1 MGYLQLKKQI
11 KRHGILNK
19 KCGTIGRQFLFSK
32 LENPYLAVVIL
43 IASYKSQSIGIKLS
57 FDIED
62 KATWQEGISESMADE
77 LFIMIHSVLE
87 MVAENEDEGKWIQ
100 VTSRVTDQSF
110 DWVVTCPDSLASD
123 GLVHQLEEKLDQDKK
138 LHKRIK
144 VEKLP
149 GKIILVF

>member
-1 MGYLQLKKQI
+1 M
-11 KRHGILNK
+11 
-19 KCGTIGRQFLFSK
+19 
-32 LENPYLAVVIL
+32 ENPYLAVVIL
-43 IASYKSQSIGIKLS
+43 IASYKSQSMGIKLS

-123 GLVHQLEEKLDQDKK
+123 GLASIGRKTGSRQE
-138 LHKRIK
+138 IT
-144 VEKLP
+144 
-149 GKIILVF
+149 